1 MNHNCNAKKLI
12 ISALILIGLITCTSE
27 QILNIDD
34 SIEYP
39 PEIASIIH
47 TQCAISGCHN
57 SLSYQGAAGLDMTN
71 WQTLFNG
78 SRAGAIVIPY
88 RPDFSTLCYYT
99 NTDTTNGI
107 TLQPTMPVN
116 ASPLSKLTYQKIVNW
131 IQNGA
136 PNKKGIVKFADYIN
150 KTKLYIANRGCDVIT
165 VMDPNTG
172 LAMRYVDVGNNA
184 NIEAPCM
191 IKVSPDK
198 QYWYVIF
205 NQGDIIQKFRTADN
219 TKVGELNIGNG
230 IWGTLKLQMI
240 QKAFISDVNFN
251 GRVLYINIESMQLIS
266 TYNIGLRYPLGI
278 TINKGDNKLYI
289 TAKEGNY
296 IYSLNI
302 SNPLL
307 PIIKE
312 ISLEPNIPIST
323 NPTLNPYQIILNA
336 DESKYYITCT
346 KASELRVLNTS
357 NDSVVD
363 IYSTGSN
370 PTELQLSITNGY
382 LFVSCLG
389 IPTTNRKSS
398 IQVFDTTKQTIIAD
412 ICWS

>member
-1 MNHNCNAKKLI
+1 
-12 ISALILIGLITCTSE
+12 
-27 QILNIDD
+27 
-34 SIEYP
+34 
-39 PEIASIIH
+39 
-47 TQCAISGCHN
+47 
-57 SLSYQGAAGLDMTN
+57 
-71 WQTLFNG
+71 
-78 SRAGAIVIPY
+78 
-88 RPDFSTLCYYT
+88 
-99 NTDTTNGI
+99 
-107 TLQPTMPVN
+107 
-116 ASPLSKLTYQKIVNW
+116 
-131 IQNGA
+131 
-136 PNKKGIVKFADYIN
+136 
-150 KTKLYIANRGCDVIT
+150 
-165 VMDPNTG
+165 
-172 LAMRYVDVGNNA
+172 
-184 NIEAPCM
+184 
-191 IKVSPDK
+191 
-198 QYWYVIF
+198 
-205 NQGDIIQKFRTADN
+205 
-219 TKVGELNIGNG
+219 
-230 IWGTLKLQMI
+230 
-240 QKAFISDVNFN
+240 
-251 GRVLYINIESMQLIS
+251 MQLIS

-357 NDSVVD
+357 NDSVVE

-398 IQVFDTTKQTIIAD
+398 IQVFDTKNKQFIAD
-412 ICWS
+412 IYAGHDSKGIAFDPLTNKLFVANRNISAGGPSAHHDPVCDGKNGYITAIDVNLLKLIPSYSAEISVDPYFIGK